1 MRRVLVTNQWSQIA
15 GWISY
20 SDADG
25 DAATQY
31 QFLDGGTA
39 SDSGYFW
46 TPSNYHN
53 PAGTAITVAAADLNN
68 VWIRGGQAAG
78 SEMMWVR
85 AFDGN
90 DCLSQ

>member
-1 MRRVLVTNQWSQIA
+1 MEAV
-15 GWISY
+15 
-20 SDADG
+20 
-25 DAATQY
+25 
-31 QFLDGGTA
+31 LDGGTA

-90 DCLSQ
+90 DWSAWHSFTVTTHV